1 MVMSWATLR
10 IAPSL
15 IPSGLLPQGIALHF
29 DARVALFA
37 AALTGVTGVLFG
49 MAPAWHAARAPLSE
63 SLAAGGRASIGAAGR
78 MRMLLAVGEV
88 AGAVLLLAGAGLLLR
103 TLASMTAED
112 TGFHAESVLTMSV
125 SLPISRYPDQ
135 TRVLNFF
142 RRAEAALAALPG
154 VQSVGFVENLPLDGW
169 DIGQPI
175 EVVGDPP
182 VDSSN
187 RKSAHYQMTSPRYF
201 ETLGIRLAEGRP
213 FTERDVATAPQ
224 VCIVNEEFVRRFLG
238 GRAPLGTIVTVP
250 NMAPG
255 QAPSIPRHIVGV
267 IRQVATGAG
276 EKEKAPEIYV
286 PMEQNVWYTS
296 AIALK
301 TAGPPATLITPVRA
315 AIAGID
321 KDQPVTRM
329 RTMDEVA
336 AEATE
341 RPRFRAALVSVF
353 AAMALVLAAVG
364 IFGVLTFSVRERRR
378 EFGVRM
384 ALGATS
390 VDILRLVLGAGV
402 RIAGSGAL
410 IGVASAA
417 VLTRT
422 LASLLFGV
430 TPLDPMTFAAAPA
443 LLVITA
449 LIACVGPAVRAVRV
463 DPAVTLRQE

>member
-1 MVMSWATLR
+1 
-10 IAPSL
+10 
-15 IPSGLLPQGIALHF
+15 
-29 DARVALFA
+29 
-37 AALTGVTGVLFG
+37 
-49 MAPAWHAARAPLSE
+49 
-63 SLAAGGRASIGAAGR
+63 
-78 MRMLLAVGEV
+78 
-88 AGAVLLLAGAGLLLR
+88 
-103 TLASMTAED
+103 
-112 TGFHAESVLTMSV
+112 MSV

-135 TRVLNFF
+135 TNVLNFF
-142 RRAEAALAALPG
+142 RRADAALAALPG

-187 RKSAHYQMTSPRYF
+187 RKSAHYQITSPRYF
-201 ETLGIRLAEGRP
+201 ETVGIRLAAGRP
-213 FTERDVATAPQ
+213 FNDRDVATAPQ

-238 GRAPLGTIVTVP
+238 GRAPVGMLVKVP

-255 QAPSIPRHIVGV
+255 QVPSIPREIVGV
-267 IRQVATGAG
+267 IKQVAIGAG

-301 TAGPPATLITPVRA
+301 TAGPPATLIASARA

-321 KDQPVTRM
+321 KDQPVTRV

-353 AAMALVLAAVG
+353 AATALMLAAVG

-390 VDILRLVLGAGV
+390 GDILRLVLGAGV
-402 RIAGSGAL
+402 RIAGTGAL

-417 VLTRT
+417 LLTRT

-430 TPLDPMTFAAAPA
+430 TPLDPVTFAAAPA

-449 LIACVGPAVRAVRV
+449 LVACVAPAVRAVRV